1 MWQDIIKEFLLSRG
15 IAFVEE
21 EDMSKITSM
30 RCGGR
35 ASVAVY
41 PKNTTEIASLMEI
54 LVLLGV
60 EYKVIGG
67 MTNTLPC
74 DGVFDGVLVRM
85 TGINELEFTEN
96 NTVTVGAGVTTSS
109 FVKRSA
115 ERDIGG
121 FEELS
126 GIPGTVGGA
135 LYGNSGAHGVSI
147 SDFVISVDAYD
158 IRHGTV
164 VMLSR
169 ENIGYGYRRSL
180 FKDDKSNF
188 IILRATLQGVKR
200 EKEEIFAKIKE
211 LSAMRRER
219 QPLDKPSL
227 GSIFK
232 HPEGD
237 FAPRLI
243 ESLSLKGESCGGASV
258 SVKHAGFIINDVNA
272 TSLDVLNLIK
282 RIKNRVFS
290 EYGIMLEEEI
300 DIM

>member
-1 MWQDIIKEFLLSRG
+1 MWQDSIKALLLSQG
-15 IAFVEE
+15 IAFVEY

-35 ASVAVY
+35 AAVSVY
-41 PKNTTEIASLMEI
+41 PKNRFEIASI
-54 LVLLGV
+54 ISALLDFGV
-60 EYKVIGG
+60 KYKVVGG
-67 MTNTLPC
+67 MTNLLPC
-74 DGVFDGVLVRM
+74 DGIFDGVLIRM
-85 TGINELEFTEN
+85 SGIKELEFTEN
-96 NTVTVGAGVTTSS
+96 NTVFVDAGVSTSL
-109 FVKRSA
+109 FVKKAA
-115 ERDIGG
+115 ERGIGG

-147 SDFVISVDAYD
+147 SDFVISVLAYD
-158 IRHGTV
+158 LRRNTMVELVRDEI
-164 VMLSR
+164 
-169 ENIGYGYRRSL
+169 NYGYRTSL
-180 FKDDKSNF
+180 FKNDKSNF
-188 IILRATLQGVKR
+188 VILSATLQGVKL
-200 EKEEIFAKIKE
+200 EKEKIFEKIKE

-243 ESLSLKGESCGGASV
+243 ESLSLKGEACGGASI
-258 SVKHAGFIINDVNA
+258 SRKHAGFIINDGEA
-272 TSLDVLNLIK
+272 TSEDVLALIEK
-282 RIKNRVFS
+282 IKSRVFS
-290 EYGIMLEEEI
+290 EYGILLEEEI